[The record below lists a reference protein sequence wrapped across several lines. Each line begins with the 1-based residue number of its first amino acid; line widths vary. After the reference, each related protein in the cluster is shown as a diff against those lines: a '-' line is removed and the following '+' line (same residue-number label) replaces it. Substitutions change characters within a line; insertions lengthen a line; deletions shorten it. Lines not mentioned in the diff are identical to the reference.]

1 MSKISEERLDQML
14 TNLCKAEPGQPFV
27 YRPQEEEKPAVVP
40 FYRRYRGLAA
50 AAVLVFVSVVSLTIF
65 FLFGN
70 KPTTPIPVAPA
81 PHGTNPSVSETA
93 GSDTPTDSNLSSQS
107 PSGHGREDATSP
119 TSSRSSATVNR
130 RTPTSKATSPPAAA
144 TEPTGA
150 PEPTERVKPT
160 EKPVFPTVPMD
171 PPWDDPT
178 DGDEP
183 WLTPPTENGG
193 MQEVPPVEFYASFDA
208 DRLPDDRMIYCKVY
222 DWRGR
227 RLGDRDLYSSEHAA
241 SIEYIK
247 NGTVLVRY
255 LTPEGLIVMDG
266 SYSYVFYDS
275 SGAILAQGQDYVEW

>member
-14 TNLCKAEPGQPFV
+14 TSLCKAEPEQPFV
-27 YRPQEEEKPAVVP
+27 YRPQEDERPAVVP

-50 AAVLVFVSVVSLTIF
+50 AAVLVFVSVVSLTVF

-70 KPTTPIPVAPA
+70 KPTAPVPVAPA

-93 GSDTPTDSNLSSQS
+93 GSQDAPGGSQS
-107 PSGHGREDATSP
+107 PQQSSQGRGEDVTSP
-119 TSSRSSATVNR
+119 TSSRSSSTVNR

-183 WLTPPTENGG
+183 GLDPPTENGG

-275 SGAILAQGQDYVEW
+275 SGAILAQGQDYVEL

>member
-27 YRPQEEEKPAVVP
+27 YRPQEDERPAVVP

-50 AAVLVFVSVVSLTIF
+50 AAVLVFVSVVSLTAF

-70 KPTTPIPVAPA
+70 KPTAPVPVAPV
-81 PHGTNPSVSETA
+81 PHGTAPSVPETA
-93 GSDTPTDSNLSSQS
+93 GSDAPTDSNLSSQL

-130 RTPTSKATSPPAAA
+130 RTPTSKATSPAAVA

-160 EKPVFPTVPMD
+160 EKPVYPTDPMD

-178 DGDEP
+178 NGDEP

-208 DRLPDDRMIYCKVY
+208 DRLPADRMIYCKVY